1 MENNATRMTL
11 FSQGWK
17 AEAYWGSELTAIHM
31 RSASVYR
38 FKEND
43 SISIKHTAVD
53 LDGEWVDH
61 FAVYHRTVTAY
72 HESGNV
78 LSSETE
84 FVDCFD
90 NFLDAY
96 YCGVQCINN
105 LNMELLAN

>member
-11 FSQGWK
+11 FSKGWK
-17 AEAYWGSELTAIHM
+17 AEEYWGSELTALHM

-72 HESGNV
+72 HKSGNV